1 MATLALVGYDGPVI
15 RSPVGV
21 AYSVP
26 VVQAVGAVNERVH
39 PASRVAVVEQPATM
53 NPITSRPMVMTD
65 KRFIVISSYAALMT
79 SELLPSFWIPHRAA
93 MANLGATKKSALAPD
108 LPCLLGNNS

>member
-1 MATLALVGYDGPVI
+1 MSVI
-15 RSPVGV
+15 
-21 AYSVP
+21 
-26 VVQAVGAVNERVH
+26 H

-108 LPCLLGNNS
+108 LPCLLGNNSRCDIALSMSGVLAVFTHSISSPFLPSET

>member
-1 MATLALVGYDGPVI
+1 
-15 RSPVGV
+15 
-21 AYSVP
+21 
-26 VVQAVGAVNERVH
+26 
-39 PASRVAVVEQPATM
+39 
-53 NPITSRPMVMTD
+53 MVMTD